1 MTSGPWTTNARTG
14 RRDTGTGAVMEQMV
28 LPALERGGYEYFRQV
43 DIGERL
49 GGGKHIVDLVAYNEA
64 GRGYLVSLKWQQ
76 TSGTA
81 EQKVPY
87 EAMCLIQAVLAD
99 SDRYERAYL
108 VLGGPAWSLRDFYA
122 GGGLL
127 PFLRHEDLVSI
138 LALEA
143 FVARANRGEL

>member
-1 MTSGPWTTNARTG
+1 VII
-14 RRDTGTGAVMEQMV
+14 RRDTTTGAVMEQMV

-49 GGGKHIVDLVAYNEA
+49 GGGKHVVDLVAYNVD
-64 GRGYLVSLKWQQ
+64 GKGYLVSLKWQQ

-87 EAMCLIQAVLAD
+87 EALCLIQAVL
-99 SDRYERAYL
+99 SEPDRYTKAYL
-108 VLGGPAWSLRDFYA
+108 VLGGPSWTLRDFYTD
-122 GGGLL
+122 GGLL
-127 PFLRHEDLVSI
+127 AHLRHDDLLSI
-138 LALEA
+138 LTLEA

>member
-1 MTSGPWTTNARTG
+1 VVARKDLPYAKRGTT
-14 RRDTGTGAVMEQMV
+14 TGAVMEAMV
-28 LPALERGGYEYFRQV
+28 LPALEQGGYEYYRQV

-49 GGGKHIVDLVAYNEA
+49 GGGKHIVDLVAYNAE

-87 EAMCLIQAVLAD
+87 EAMCLIQAALTD
-99 SDRYERAYL
+99 PQRYEKAYL
-108 VLGGPAWSLRDFYA
+108 VLGGPAWTLRDFYTD
-122 GGGLL
+122 GSLL
-127 PFLRHEDLVSI
+127 DYLRHEEL
-138 LALEA
+138 LAIVTLEA

>member
-1 MTSGPWTTNARTG
+1 MVI
-14 RRDTGTGAVMEQMV
+14 RRDTTTGAVMEAMV
-28 LPALERGGYEYFRQV
+28 LPAIERGGYEYFRQV

-64 GRGYLVSLKWQQ
+64 GEGYLISLKWQQ

-87 EAMCLIQAVLAD
+87 EAMCLVDAALTD
-99 SDRYERAYL
+99 PDRYRRAYL
-108 VLGGPAWSLRDFYA
+108 VLGGPAWTLRDFYT

-127 PFLRHEDLVSI
+127 QFMRHDELLQIVT
-138 LALEA
+138 LET
-143 FVARANRGEL
+143 FIARANRGEL

>member
-1 MTSGPWTTNARTG
+1 MVVRKDTSYARRGTT
-14 RRDTGTGAVMEQMV
+14 TGAVMEAMV
-28 LPALERGGYEYFRQV
+28 LPALEQGGYEYFRQV

-49 GGGKHIVDLVAYNEA
+49 GGGKHIVDLVAYNPE

-87 EAMCLIQAVLAD
+87 EALCLIQAVLGEPE
-99 SDRYERAYL
+99 RYEKAYL
-108 VLGGPAWSLRDFYA
+108 VLGGPAWTLRGFYTD
-122 GGGLL
+122 GGLAS
-127 PFLRHEDLVSI
+127 FLQHQQFLSI
-138 LALEA
+138 VTLEA